1 MTKYKL
7 NVFRTLVYLVIFSIT
22 LVAIS
27 MAQSSTN
34 HKIKNAVTN
43 QGGSASQSEN
53 YKVAD
58 AIGQSSPVG
67 QTSSADYIILSG
79 FLAGGIDMTTAIGET
94 YNTLIP
100 IEFSLSQNYPN
111 PFNPS
116 TRITFTLPKPDQ
128 VTIAVYNTLGQ
139 KVTTL
144 LDRKINA
151 GIHDVQFDAS
161 DLPSGIYFYRIQ
173 VGDAPG
179 RTGEFSQMRKMV
191 LLK

>member
-67 QTSSADYIILSG
+67 RTSSTNYIILSG
-79 FLAGGIDMTTAIGET
+79 FLGGGIDISTAIGESDK
-94 YNTLIP
+94 LIHLQ
-100 IEFSLSQNYPN
+100 FSLSQNYPN
-111 PFNPS
+111 PFNPTTKIS
-116 TRITFTLPKPDQ
+116 FILPKTEH
-128 VTIAVYNTLGQ
+128 VTLTVHNTLGQ
-139 KVTTL
+139 KVATL
-144 LDRKINA
+144 LDTKMNA
-151 GIHDVQFDAS
+151 GSHNVQFDAS
-161 DLPSGIYFYRIQ
+161 DLPSGIYFYQIHAGKFRQ
-173 VGDAPG
+173 VK
-179 RTGEFSQMRKMV
+179 KMV
-191 LLK
+191 VLR